1 MKNMNQTLTQW
12 VIKLAE
18 ASGETV
24 SDVMEKLPSLKDDVK
39 TVKDGVKTAYT
50 KGRNKPR
57 QMDLFDDQPIKPEEN
72 ITTKRTLH
80 QLLEINKWKP

>member
-24 SDVMEKLPSLKDDVK
+24 SDVMEKLPSLKDEVQ
-39 TVKDGVKTAYT
+39 TAYT

>member
-50 KGRNKPR
+50 KGRNKPK
-57 QMDLFDDQPIKPEEN
+57 QMDLFKDFKSNQSEN
-72 ITTKRTLH
+72 
-80 QLLEINKWKP
+80 NNG

>member
-24 SDVMEKLPSLKDDVK
+24 SDVMEKLPSLKDEVQ
-39 TVKDGVKTAYT
+39 TAYT
-50 KGRNKPR
+50 KGRNKSEIEGKTLRPSPHSQKPR
-57 QMDLFDDQPIKPEEN
+57 THYQYQK
-72 ITTKRTLH
+72 LH
-80 QLLEINKWKP
+80 KAS

>member
-24 SDVMEKLPSLKDDVK
+24 SDVMEKLPSLKDEVQ
-39 TVKDGVKTAYT
+39 TAYT
-50 KGRNKPR
+50 KGRNKPK
-57 QMDLFDDQPIKPEEN
+57 QMDLFRDQPEPQSSIQSEYKNWKSNQSEN
-72 ITTKRTLH
+72 
-80 QLLEINKWKP
+80 NNG